1 MIKVILADDH
11 PIMKEGIKSV
21 LQRQDDIRVV
31 DEFEN
36 GVDLVKKINKK
47 NFDILVLD
55 LSLPGKSGLEV
66 LKEIQPLSPRLPV
79 LILSVHPEEQYAVRV
94 LKAGASGYMTK
105 ECIPERLIYAIRKI
119 HKGGIYVSESMSERL
134 PFILKGSSSKAVSDI
149 LSDREFEIFLL
160 IASGQTPSEIG
171 EKLNLSVKTVSTHRF
186 HIMDKLE
193 LKTNSDLTR
202 YAIRNGLIEP

>member
-21 LQRQDDIRVV
+21 LQRQDDIKVV
-31 DEFEN
+31 DEFVN
-36 GVDLVKKINKK
+36 GIDLVKKINKK

-66 LKEIQPLSPRLPV
+66 LKELQPLSPRLPV

-94 LKAGASGYMTK
+94 LMAGASGYMTK

-119 HKGGIYVSESMSERL
+119 YKGGIYVSESMSERL
-134 PFILKGSSSKAVSDI
+134 PFILKESSSKAVSDI

-202 YAIRNGLIEP
+202 YAIRYGLIEP